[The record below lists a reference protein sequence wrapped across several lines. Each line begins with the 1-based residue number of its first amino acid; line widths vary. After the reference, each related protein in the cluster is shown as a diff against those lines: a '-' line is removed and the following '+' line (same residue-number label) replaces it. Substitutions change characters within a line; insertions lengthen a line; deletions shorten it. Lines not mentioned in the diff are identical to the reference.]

1 MEIKRKRTASAA
13 FICHSCVMP
22 AASRSELGLT
32 FATESPLPVT
42 WIITKS
48 QPHAD
53 SVVIQLRRQGLCAL
67 AIPCIDHQWR
77 DWPELRRIGAAG
89 AALLFVTSRAA
100 AARIDVP
107 TGIQVAAI
115 APTTS
120 ATLEARGIRV
130 GLAAHGGARELAQA
144 VVDSPTIP
152 ASAEVFYPTSDAA
165 LRQPEHQAAVAI
177 LSQRLR
183 VHVSAVYSTVAPANL
198 AQELAALRTP
208 DAGTPA
214 HPGYCF
220 WSPSAIENFAA
231 ARGFELPPGPVV
243 LIGGSTERCWRE
255 TAPPPWRHAH
265 RHEAE
270 TPLEWSLRF
279 LERGAAAAGS

>member
-1 MEIKRKRTASAA
+1 MS
-13 FICHSCVMP
+13 F
-22 AASRSELGLT
+22 
-32 FATESPLPVT
+32 T

-53 SVVIQLRRQGLCAL
+53 SLVIQVRRQGFCAL
-67 AIPCIDHQWR
+67 AIPCIEHRWH

-107 TGIQVAAI
+107 QGILVAAI

-130 GLAAHGGARELAQA
+130 GLSAHGGVRELAQA
-144 VVDSPTIP
+144 VVDSATVP
-152 ASAEVFYPTSDAA
+152 AGADVFYPTSDAA
-165 LRQPEHQAAVAI
+165 LRQPEHLAAVAT
-177 LSQRLR
+177 LSKRLR
-183 VHVSAVYSTVAPANL
+183 VHAQAVYSTVAPDNL
-198 AQELAALRTP
+198 PQELAALRAP
-208 DAGTPA
+208 EAPA
-214 HPGYCF
+214 RPPLGYCF
-220 WSPSAIENFAA
+220 WSPSAIENFAS
-231 ARGFELPPGPVV
+231 ARGFELPPGPAV

-255 TAPPPWRHAH
+255 SAPPAWRHAY
-265 RHEAE
+265 RHDAE

-279 LERGAAAAGS
+279 LERGTTAADS